1 MTDETFLS
9 IYFYKIRTP
18 SNLILINL
26 ALAEFL
32 IAIVGVPMDVFPLL
46 NGEWIPGEYWCI
58 ATGTVV
64 TTSGICNFKLIST
77 LIKRIKLMSDVI
89 HEKMFALFVV

>member
-9 IYFYKIRTP
+9 IYFSKIRTP

-46 NGEWIPGEYWCI
+46 NGEWIPGECWCI

-77 LIKRIKLMSDVI
+77 LIKRITFD
-89 HEKMFALFVV
+89 

>member
-1 MTDETFLS
+1 MRDE
-9 IYFYKIRTP
+9 IYLNLIILKIRTP
-18 SNLILINL
+18 SNLILVNL

-64 TTSGICNFKLIST
+64 TTSGIYNFKPISS
-77 LIKRIKLMSDVI
+77 LHKKAHVSYNI
-89 HEKMFALFVV
+89 